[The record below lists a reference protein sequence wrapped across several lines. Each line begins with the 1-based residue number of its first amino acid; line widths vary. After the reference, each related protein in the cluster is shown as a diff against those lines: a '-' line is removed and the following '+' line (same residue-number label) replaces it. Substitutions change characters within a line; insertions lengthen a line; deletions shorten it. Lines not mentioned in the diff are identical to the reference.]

1 MTLVDRVLYFFFGA
15 RPTPAHR
22 QTPAPHALDD
32 VCAKFQ
38 CQYERSVFPTGEVQV
53 MLRRADATLTAV
65 GPTTAA
71 AVERIV
77 AKANAC
83 WGSLV

>member
-1 MTLVDRVLYFFFGA
+1 MTLVDRVLHFFFGPKEMPGRA
-15 RPTPAHR
+15 VPE
-22 QTPAPHALDD
+22 PHALDA

-38 CQYERSVFPTGEVQV
+38 CQYERSIFPTGEVQI
-53 MLRRADATLTAV
+53 MLRRTDATLTAV

-71 AVERIV
+71 AVEKIV